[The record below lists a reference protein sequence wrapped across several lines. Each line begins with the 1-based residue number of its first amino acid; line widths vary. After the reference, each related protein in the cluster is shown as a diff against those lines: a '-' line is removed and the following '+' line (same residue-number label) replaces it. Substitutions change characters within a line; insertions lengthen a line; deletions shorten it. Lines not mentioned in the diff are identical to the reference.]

1 MGLDSKPMPSKP
13 NPRPDRRHLKVDPA
27 VAGGLFNDFEIGLS
41 RAVLAVN
48 RRHVGALL
56 ALGTALTAAGR
67 HREALEAD
75 LKTVAVLKD
84 DATAWYNLACSFSNL
99 SRIDEALETLR
110 KAVDLGYRDFPYLLK
125 DPDLENVRRDPRFR
139 EILNRKWGKRQPS

>member
-1 MGLDSKPMPSKP
+1 MASKP
-13 NPRPDRRHLKVDPA
+13 NPRPDRRHLKVDA
-27 VAGGLFNDFEIGLS
+27 EVADGLFREFEIRLS
-41 RAVLAVN
+41 RAVLSVHRKHA
-48 RRHVGALL
+48 GALI
-56 ALGTALTAAGR
+56 ALGTALTAVGR
-67 HREALEAD
+67 HQEALEAD

-99 SRIDEALETLR
+99 SRLDEAIESLR